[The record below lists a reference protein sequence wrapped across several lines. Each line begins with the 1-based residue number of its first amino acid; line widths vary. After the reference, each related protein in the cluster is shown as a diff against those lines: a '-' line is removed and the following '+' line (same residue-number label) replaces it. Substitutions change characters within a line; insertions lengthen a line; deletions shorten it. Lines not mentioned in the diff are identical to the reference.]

1 MAAVVH
7 EDPPDP
13 IALATRY
20 EAPTIEEIDPSFIHM
35 HPAVMERSD
44 FDALEDYNEPVEP
57 RVIERFDY
65 AAQKRETV
73 ESAEDFLATI
83 ENRLARLETVYD
95 RVFDIIRSKR
105 YRAGT
110 AKQTRFDDNKEI
122 FRPIVERQ
130 IAEGEPLQFVLP
142 SFPFKHNNPVKVG
155 RRSADMAEVLCLSN
169 LYEACLAL
177 GHVHE
182 PGAKFVIVCDGLVY
196 REMFGITRHE
206 ALTYRERV
214 REMVGQLGY
223 DDAIEI
229 ADMEDLVASRREDF
243 DAVERKLRPVFAQW
257 WRSNP
262 EDLRRASLIQAS
274 SANLNT
280 SGSVSHD
287 LLQMTVKDVLLDT
300 EEADAV
306 STLERIKRGTVER
319 AEQGAFEFALF
330 LYVLKELDLV
340 GSCYPHAVRAT
351 VHPKPGQWGLHLV
364 NRESRVFPWQGVA
377 YRNKHGKWRIKYEF
391 EAARRRATPVHLRGD
406 DEMYPFYYEY
416 SEEAAAR

>member
-1 MAAVVH
+1 MAAVTRA
-7 EDPPDP
+7 DPHQSVPGFRD
-13 IALATRY
+13 Y
-20 EAPTIEEIDPSFIHM
+20 EAPAVAQIDPSFIHM

-44 FDALEDYNEPVEP
+44 FDALEGYNEPIEP
-57 RVIERFDY
+57 RVIDAFDY
-65 AAQKRETV
+65 AAQARETI
-73 ESAEDFLATI
+73 EGAEEFIATI
-83 ENRLARLETVYD
+83 ANRLDRLDTVYD
-95 RVFDIIRSKR
+95 RIFDVIRSKR

-110 AKQTRFDDNKEI
+110 AKQTRFDDNKEL

-130 IAEGEPLQFVLP
+130 IADGAPLQFVLP

-177 GHVHE
+177 AHVYE
-182 PGAKFVIVCDGLVY
+182 PGARFVIICDGLVY

-206 ALTYRERV
+206 AMTYRERV
-214 REMVGQLGY
+214 REMVSQLGY
-223 DDAIEI
+223 EDSIEI
-229 ADMEDLVASRREDF
+229 ADMEDLVESRRADF
-243 DAVERKLRPVFAQW
+243 DIVEQRLRPVFAEW
-257 WRSNP
+257 WRTHP
-262 EDLRRASLIQAS
+262 DDLRRASLIQAS

-287 LLQMTVKDVLLDT
+287 LLQMTIKDVLLETDD
-300 EEADAV
+300 ADAV
-306 STLERIKRGTVER
+306 TTLETIKRGTVDR
-319 AEQGAFEFALF
+319 AERGAFEFALF

-340 GSCYPHAVRAT
+340 GSCYPRAVRAT

-377 YRNKHGKWRIKYEF
+377 YRNAHGKWRVKYEF
-391 EAARRRATPVHLRGD
+391 EAVRRRATPVHLRGD
-406 DEMYPFYYEY
+406 DEMFPFYYEY

>member
-1 MAAVVH
+1 MTAVVQAVLQDRSTSW
-7 EDPPDP
+7 E
-13 IALATRY
+13 RY
-20 EAPTIEEIDPSFIHM
+20 EAPSIDEIDPSFIHM
-35 HPAVMERSD
+35 HAAVMERSD
-44 FDALEDYNEPVEP
+44 FDALEAYNEPVEP
-57 RVIERFDY
+57 RVIEQFDY

-73 ESAEDFLATI
+73 DSAAEFVATI
-83 ENRLARLETVYD
+83 ANRLDRLDTVYD
-95 RVFDIIRSKR
+95 RIFDIIRSKR

-130 IAEGEPLQFVLP
+130 IADGEPLQFVLP

-177 GHVHE
+177 GHVYE
-182 PGAKFVIVCDGLVY
+182 PGARFVIVCDGLVY

-229 ADMEDLVASRREDF
+229 ADMEDLVASRRADF
-243 DAVERKLRPVFAQW
+243 DVVEERLRPVFAQW
-257 WRSNP
+257 WRGHP

-287 LLQMTVKDVLLDT
+287 LLQMTVRDVLLETDD
-300 EEADAV
+300 ADAV
-306 STLERIKRGTVER
+306 STLERIKRGTVDR

-340 GSCYPHAVRAT
+340 GSCYPRAVRAT

-377 YRNKHGKWRIKYEF
+377 YRNTHGKWRIKYEF

-416 SEEAAAR
+416 SEAAAAR